1 MKTPLRIGFLPFY
14 VDYYEAIASDFA
26 PRKRALIRHCRE
38 TLAAYGEVV
47 GPDEPLMDRE
57 AAGAAGVAMQREGVD
72 CVVALTVIA
81 VFSGLSDAAISQL
94 DAPLLLWHCQEIDT
108 VDADY
113 SMVEIVRNTGQIG
126 VQALANVL
134 GRRRREFRVLCASRL
149 APQTSAGL
157 DAFFSVAR
165 ARRAVSGGSV
175 LQVGEPFPD
184 MTDVLLPEP
193 HAAALGLRIVKHS
206 ADDLTR
212 AYLAVTDDE
221 ARDEVASMRSDFSPG
236 DITDE
241 ELLRSAKI
249 WLAVKS
255 LLGELQPACASI
267 NSHGVNCLRNPEIG
281 VTATY
286 AISRLHA
293 MGIPCSEVGD
303 IPTALA
309 LRLLCELAGDALYT
323 EVQVLDEVRRAI
335 VLANSGE
342 AADGLRAPGSPVR
355 LAGNANFRGLHGRGA
370 SFAYPIAP
378 GPATVVSL
386 TPVGENGFRLV
397 AMEGEILE
405 EPLPD
410 TGAITGFFRFA
421 HTTPHDGYRRWI
433 EAGPVHH
440 AATARGHQ
448 AGRLCSLAHLMG
460 WEIVTI

>member
-1 MKTPLRIGFLPFY
+1 MKPPLRIGFLPFY
-14 VDYYEAIASDFA
+14 VDYYEAISADFA
-26 PRKRALIRHCRE
+26 PRKRAQIRECRE
-38 TLAAYGEVV
+38 ILAKYGEVI
-47 GPDEPLMDRE
+47 GPIDPLMNRE
-57 AAGAAGVAMQREGVD
+57 AASAAGAAMQKDGVD

-81 VFSGLSDAAISQL
+81 VFSGLSDAAICEL
-94 DAPLLLWHCQEIDT
+94 DAPVLLWHCQEIDT
-108 VDADY
+108 VDAGY

-134 GRRRREFRVLCASRL
+134 ARRHREFRVLCASRM
-149 APQTSAGL
+149 APQTASGL
-157 DAFFSVAR
+157 EYFFAVAR
-165 ARRAVSGGSV
+165 ARRALTGGSV
-175 LQVGEPFPD
+175 LQIGEPFPD
-184 MTDVLLPEP
+184 MTDVLLPEA
-193 HAAALGLRIVKHS
+193 HATTLGLRIVKHS

-212 AYLAVTDDE
+212 AYLGVSDDE
-221 ARDEVASMRSDFSPG
+221 TQSVVASMQRDFSLG
-236 DITDE
+236 EITE
-241 ELLRSAKI
+241 EEMLRSARI

-255 LLGELQPACASI
+255 LLGNSQPTCASI

-281 VTATY
+281 LTATY

-303 IPTALA
+303 LPTAMA
-309 LRLLCELAGDALYT
+309 LRLLAELAGDALYT

-355 LAGNANFRGLHGRGA
+355 LLGNANFRGLHGRGA

-386 TPVGENGFRLV
+386 TPIGHNGFRLI

-410 TGAITGFFRFA
+410 TGAITGFFQFS
-421 HTTPHDGYRRWI
+421 HTTLHEGYRQWI

-448 AGRLCSLAHLMG
+448 AGRLRSLASLMR
-460 WEIVTI
+460 WEIFTI